1 MLSYDWPGN
10 IRELQNRIQRAT
22 VTASGDIIANANLA
36 LAIDGARA
44 AAPVH
49 GEKEQIETLLRGG
62 GGNVSDAA
70 KALGVSRQALYR
82 KMQRLGIVLERRPR

>member
-1 MLSYDWPGN
+1 V
-10 IRELQNRIQRAT
+10 R
-22 VTASGDIIANANLA
+22 
-36 LAIDGARA
+36 
-44 AAPVH
+44 